1 MIHFMTTLVG
11 ISGKDFVVMAADSQ
25 ITEDNLRTISLL
37 TPKIIEVNEYI
48 IGITGD
54 TRPGDVLTYNWNP
67 PTYNGEDPV
76 QWMGKKIIPSIIRA
90 FETNGYDWAKQDKE
104 GGFDYLI
111 AFDGNLFHIACDM
124 SFISNQEGRYGIG
137 SGGQIALGYLYS
149 LALSATK
156 TLAASQ
162 AVARKAIDIASVLDV
177 NTSPP
182 VQLVVQERI
191 FE

>member
-1 MIHFMTTLVG
+1 MTTLVG

-67 PTYNGEDPV
+67 PQYNGEDPV
-76 QWMGKKIIPSIIRA
+76 QWMGKKIIPSIVRA
-90 FETNGYDWAKQDKE
+90 FDANGYEWAKQDKE

-149 LALSATK
+149 LAPSATK

-162 AVARKAIDIASVLDV
+162 AVARKAIEIASVLDV